1 MSSLSDTFA
10 KRTQSID
17 VIFNSYRTLY
27 DFYVNI
33 MKTANVNKNSL
44 AAFKR
49 CGATVEQ
56 TQEDIST
63 KLHTQVFI
71 LLTGSFEAFLND
83 IFEDLIQENF
93 LSICKSSGINYSIV
107 DLQRILEQNEDKEF
121 ISLELANLTI
131 KQIHG
136 IKNKKEKVNFQNTQT
151 MADILKSYFDIEI
164 DAKSEYMKRIH
175 KYWQMRHAIVHT
187 NARVDERYI
196 ANVET
201 IGLKSEEI
209 GSVVAITKTTY
220 DKVKEDFSLLLNH
233 IKDQLDKL
241 NLSFEG
247 IDTVDCTDDGA
258 EGGSD

>member
-1 MSSLSDTFA
+1 MSSLASAFT

-17 VIFNSYRTLY
+17 IIFDSYKTLY
-27 DFYVNI
+27 DIYSKM
-33 MKTANVNKNSL
+33 MKTAKVNENNL
-44 AAFKR
+44 AAFEK
-49 CGATVEQ
+49 CGTTVEK

-63 KLHTQVFI
+63 KLHTQAFI
-71 LLTGSFEAFLND
+71 LLTEAFEAFLND

-107 DLQRILEQNEDKEF
+107 DLQKILEQNEDKDF
-121 ISLELANLTI
+121 VSLELANLTI

-151 MADILKSYFDIEI
+151 MADILKNYFNIEI
-164 DAKSEYMKRIH
+164 DTKSEYMKRIH

-196 ANVET
+196 ANVEAV
-201 IGLKSEEI
+201 GLESEGI

-233 IKDQLDKL
+233 IEDQLNKL
-241 NLSFEG
+241 NLLFDGVDTIER
-247 IDTVDCTDDGA
+247 IDDK
-258 EGGSD
+258 E

>member
-1 MSSLSDTFA
+1 M
-10 KRTQSID
+10 
-17 VIFNSYRTLY
+17 
-27 DFYVNI
+27 
-33 MKTANVNKNSL
+33 
-44 AAFKR
+44 
-49 CGATVEQ
+49 
-56 TQEDIST
+56 
-63 KLHTQVFI
+63 
-71 LLTGSFEAFLND
+71 
-83 IFEDLIQENF
+83 
-93 LSICKSSGINYSIV
+93 
-107 DLQRILEQNEDKEF
+107 QRILEQNKDKEF